1 MKKLGAGVA
10 VAALLVVTAGLT
22 GCGSGSTTGAGSA
35 SAADAR
41 SAPAGTRYPVE
52 VANCGRTLHFDE
64 APARVVSGWTTSTE
78 LLIELGLTDRI
89 VGQYNTSSGTPAA
102 KYASAEAKL
111 PALGTGAPT
120 REALLAARP
129 DLIWADGSYLFDGR
143 QLPTIAELAAQ
154 GTQVMI
160 LSGFCTDD
168 ATKATVRDVDTDLT
182 ALGMIFGIPGRARQV
197 QADINERLRQV
208 ATKIQGR
215 DPVPVAVVAT
225 YQGTVYTYDGVYTD
239 IARLAGARNIYA
251 GTLPKGKYFSELS
264 VEDLISKNPGTLVYL
279 LSGSETEAEARKFLT
294 SRLPTVAAVRNNR
307 VFFLPQ
313 SDSANL
319 AGVEGV
325 TKLAAALHA

>member
-22 GCGSGSTTGAGSA
+22 GCGSGSTTGVGSA

-52 VANCGRTLHFDE
+52 VANCGRTLHFDK

-102 KYASAEAKL
+102 KYASVEAKL
-111 PALGTGAPT
+111 PVLGTGAPT

-143 QLPTIAELAAQ
+143 QLPTIAELEAQ

-182 ALGMIFGIPGRARQV
+182 ALGTIFGIPDRARQV
-197 QADINERLRQV
+197 QADINERFRQV

-215 DPVPVAVVAT
+215 DPVPVAMVAT

-239 IARLAGARNIYA
+239 IARLAGVRNIYA

-307 VFFLPQ
+307 MFFLPQ